1 MQIGSANSSWT
12 NAGVAPMPKEI
23 TRKQLRHFGVTVG
36 GIFLLIALW
45 PAVVRAAGPRA
56 WALAIAAGL
65 LIPALLAPAGLL
77 WLYKGWMALGD
88 VLGRINT
95 GIILGLIFYT
105 IVTPIGLVRRCLGK
119 DPMGRKLRPDLD
131 SYRVTRK
138 PRPGSHLTRQY

>member
-1 MQIGSANSSWT
+1 
-12 NAGVAPMPKEI
+12 MPKEI
-23 TRKQLRHFGVTVG
+23 TTKQLRHFGLTLG
-36 GIFLLIALW
+36 SIFLLIGLW
-45 PAVVRAAGPRA
+45 PAVVRGAGMRG
-56 WALAIAAGL
+56 WALALAAGL
-65 LIPALLAPAGLL
+65 LIPAVLAPASLL

-95 GIILGLIFYT
+95 GIILGLVFYT
-105 IVTPIGLVRRCLGK
+105 IVTPIGLIRRGLGK